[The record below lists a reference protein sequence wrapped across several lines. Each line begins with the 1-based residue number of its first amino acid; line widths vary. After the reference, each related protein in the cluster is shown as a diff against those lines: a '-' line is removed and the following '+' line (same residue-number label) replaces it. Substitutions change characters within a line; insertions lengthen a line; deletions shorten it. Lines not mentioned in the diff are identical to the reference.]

1 MVWRGVAWQGK
12 ARNPMARRVSP
23 GALYTQE
30 RIGVQETAEKAP
42 AKLARTHT
50 ARLPLRLSPE
60 LLAQAKGHAE
70 GRGESLSDFCRRAL
84 AGQIARD
91 ELTAKLERDRA
102 AIAATGPFFLDATE
116 EAMEG

>member
-1 MVWRGVAWQGK
+1 M
-12 ARNPMARRVSP
+12 
-23 GALYTQE
+23 
-30 RIGVQETAEKAP
+30 QETAETAP
-42 AKLARTHT
+42 AKLACTHT
-50 ARLPLRLSPE
+50 ARLPLRLPPA
-60 LLAQAKGHAE
+60 LLAEIQGHAAV
-70 GRGESLSDFCRRAL
+70 RGETVSEFCRRAL